1 MQANRLLRAASY
13 VRVST
18 YHEEQEKSLADQI
31 AMLNKI
37 IDEDKTLVNVG
48 NYIDQGVTGKYQAKR
63 KQFLKLIKDCLE
75 GRIDVVYVKQ
85 MRRFGRNSLE
95 TLQAIEK
102 LRERGIPVRFVMDEI
117 DTIADRDCAR
127 LAMLAN
133 IAEEERDS
141 LQETMIWSFQRRVE
155 QGDYVFRP
163 DLLFGYT
170 LNKKKEMVIVP
181 HEAEAVR
188 YMFERYAAGDKF
200 KDIAAWLTAHGYFT
214 RKGTP
219 FCKSS
224 IYDIL
229 TNEKYY
235 GDMKI
240 GKTVEVRGRRKK
252 NEGESPM
259 YLYRNHHE
267 GIVTKELFDKCMEL
281 RASRRYERRV
291 PDEMDAFNKKVFCGQ
306 CGGLF
311 IRQTRTNCVSDFSQV
326 AYTCGKAVRSGRR
339 ECRNK
344 MQRIGTL
351 KDGFTAVYNF
361 LSENRSAISDIVT
374 DNTEFNEINE
384 RLAELRESEKMY
396 FEAEVRGIMNEQMKK
411 NHTKLI
417 GELLELEERKRFI
430 LARNFDVS
438 TNNANLKK
446 CLQTLKAR
454 PKISEFDE
462 ELFETFIA
470 KVIVM
475 DRNNLI
481 YVLTSGHKI
490 KVEVDDYY
498 KTRDEIRRVYVS
510 E

>member
-1 MQANRLLRAASY
+1 MQATQLKRAAAY

-37 IDEDKTLVNVG
+37 IDDDEALVNVG
-48 NYIDQGVTGKYQAKR
+48 TYVDQGVTGKYQAKR

-75 GRIDVVYVKQ
+75 GRVDVVYVKQ
-85 MRRFGRNSLE
+85 MRRFGRNALE

-117 DTIADRDCAR
+117 DTIADRDCTR
-127 LAMLAN
+127 LAMLASM
-133 IAEEERDS
+133 AEEERDS
-141 LQETMIWSFQRRVE
+141 LQETMIWSFQRRME

-188 YMFERYAAGDKF
+188 FIFENYAEGMKL
-200 KDIAAWLTAHGYFT
+200 KDIADWLTAHGYLT

-219 FCKSS
+219 FCRSS
-224 IYDIL
+224 LHDIL

-235 GDMKI
+235 GDLKI
-240 GKTVEVRGRRKK
+240 GKSVQVKGKRKK
-252 NEGESPM
+252 NEGEAPM
-259 YLYRNHHE
+259 YIYHNHHE
-267 GIVTKELFDKCMEL
+267 GIISQELFDRCAAL
-281 RASRRYERRV
+281 RATRHWDRRAPEASDVFVR
-291 PDEMDAFNKKVFCGQ
+291 KVFCGQ

-311 IRQTRTNCVSDFSQV
+311 IRQTRVNCVSDFSQV

-339 ECRNK
+339 DCRNK
-344 MQRIGTL
+344 LQRIGTL
-351 KDGFTAVYNF
+351 EDSFVAVYNF
-361 LSENRSAISDIVT
+361 ISENKSAFTDIVT
-374 DNTEFNEINE
+374 DNTEFNEICA
-384 RLAELRESEKMY
+384 RLAELRDSEKMY

-411 NHTKLI
+411 NHTKLV
-417 GELLELEERKRFI
+417 GELLELEERKRF
-430 LARNFDVS
+430 LLSRNFEVS

-446 CLQTLKAR
+446 CMKMLKER
-454 PKISEFDE
+454 PRLDSFDGS
-462 ELFETFIA
+462 LFEIFVA
-470 KVIVM
+470 KIIVM

-481 YVLTSGHKI
+481 YVLSSGHKLH
-490 KVEVDDYY
+490 VEVDDYY